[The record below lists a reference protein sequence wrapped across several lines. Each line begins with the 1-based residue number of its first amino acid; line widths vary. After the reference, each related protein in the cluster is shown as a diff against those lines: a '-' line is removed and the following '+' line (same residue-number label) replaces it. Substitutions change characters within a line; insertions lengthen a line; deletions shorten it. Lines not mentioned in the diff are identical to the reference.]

1 MGTYLPCTI
10 TLPDMIFLTDPTMR
24 ISYTFHL
31 LDYMTPD
38 FHIPSRHVCELDTYE
53 HFLCTRV

>member
-1 MGTYLPCTI
+1 
-10 TLPDMIFLTDPTMR
+10 MR

-31 LDYMTPD
+31 LELDDTD